1 MILENLLEGHHQ
13 FKTAWNNN
21 DMEDKGLITRD
32 VFRILLSKFLNRDIS
47 ARHIELLLQR
57 IHCAHLTQL
66 RWTDLD

>member
-1 MILENLLEGHHQ
+1 MILENLLKGHHQ

-21 DMEDKGLITRD
+21 DMDGKGLITRD